1 MDARALG
8 LLDQA
13 LTRPAP
19 EREDFLRAVI
29 GDDAGL
35 LDDALALL
43 RAHADSAGLL
53 ESPRLPERIGPW
65 RVLERLG
72 AGGMGEV
79 YRVERDDGGYRQQ
92 AALKLT
98 ALGWAGPEALARFH
112 AEREFLARLEHPNVA
127 RIIDGGSAPDGRPW
141 VVMEYI
147 AGEPIERWC
156 AARQLPIRQRIEL
169 FRQVLAAVEAAHRAL
184 ILHRDI
190 KPANILVTAD
200 GQAKLLDFGIAKSL
214 AAEGGLT
221 ATGLAPLTPQYASPE
236 QLAGKALTTAS
247 DVYALGLILHV
258 LLVGRLP
265 LEVGTRSPAEI
276 EALLRTAVP
285 TRPSAVIDPT
295 ALALAPREV
304 AAWRRHLEGD
314 LDRVLLKALAVDV
327 DRRYASAA
335 EFAADLE
342 RWLAFRPVA
351 ARQGDRGYRL
361 RLFVRRNRLAV
372 AAGSAAVLAL
382 SAGLA
387 VAAYQA
393 TLARAEAARASSANQ
408 FLLRMIADADP
419 VASGREPSLKEALD
433 QAVTR
438 IPEHFAGQPASEAD
452 VRVGIGRAYT
462 NLMQLDAAAAQFER
476 ALALREAGT
485 PGHAEVLQG
494 QALLDWTL
502 GRTDAAEANYR
513 QALETFARDPA
524 SRRQAGAVR
533 NDLASL
539 LNDVGRY
546 SEAVELA
553 TAAVADARALGL
565 DAGALGARLE
575 NLGSALQGAGQLAEA
590 DDVYRQAIA
599 ALEQALPQRT
609 VALAVALNNY
619 ALVHRDGGRPL
630 EALALFERAA
640 AVRESAFGPEHA
652 DLAGPLTNAA
662 RIRADL
668 GDLAGARRDID
679 RALALAE
686 RAFAP
691 EYLGRGHVQ
700 LAAAQ
705 VALAEGNAAL
715 TIEHANA
722 ALAVFQRA
730 DAADPAWSQRAQT
743 LIEQAQ
749 ALATTPDATRERDP
763 AP

>member
-1 MDARALG
+1 MDGRALG

-13 LTRPAP
+13 LTRPPP
-19 EREDFLRAVI
+19 EREAFLRSAAD
-29 GDDAGL
+29 GDSGL

-43 RAHADSAGLL
+43 RAHGASAGLL
-53 ESPRLPERIGPW
+53 ETPRLPERIGAW

-79 YRVERDDGGYRQQ
+79 YRVERSDGGYRQQ

-98 ALGWAGPEALARFH
+98 ALGWAGPEAIARFH
-112 AEREFLARLEHPNVA
+112 AERAFLARLEHPNVA
-127 RIIDGGSAPDGRPW
+127 RIIDGGTAPDGRPW
-141 VVMEYI
+141 VVMEYV
-147 AGEPIERWC
+147 AGEPIDRWC
-156 AARQLPIRQRIEL
+156 ALRQWPIRARIEL

-190 KPANILVTAD
+190 KPANILVTPD

-214 AAEGGLT
+214 SPEAGLT
-221 ATGLAPLTPQYASPE
+221 ATGHAPLTPQFASPE
-236 QLAGKALTTAS
+236 QLAGRALTTAS
-247 DVYALGLILHV
+247 DVYSLGLVLH
-258 LLVGRLP
+258 LLLTGRLP
-265 LEVGTRSPAEI
+265 HELATRSPAEI

-285 TRPSAVIDPT
+285 TRPSAVIDRA
-295 ALALAPREV
+295 ALALAPRE
-304 AAWRRHLEGD
+304 AAVWRRHLEGD

-335 EFAADLE
+335 ELAADLE
-342 RWLAFRPVA
+342 RWLDFRPVV

-387 VAAYQA
+387 LAAYQA
-393 TLARAEAARASSANQ
+393 TLARAEAARARSANE
-408 FLLRMIADADP
+408 FLLRLIADADP

-438 IPEHFAGQPASEAD
+438 IPEHFAGQAESEAD
-452 VRVGIGRAYT
+452 VRLGIGRAYT
-462 NLMQLDAAAAQFER
+462 NLMQLDAAATQF
-476 ALALREAGT
+476 ALALKLRTPGT

-502 GRTDAAEANYR
+502 GRTDAAEARYR
-513 QALETFARDPA
+513 EALAVFARDPA
-524 SRRQAGAVR
+524 LRRQAGAVR

-539 LNDVGRY
+539 LSDVGRY
-546 SEAVELA
+546 DEAASLA
-553 TAAVADARALGL
+553 EAAVADARALGL
-565 DAGALGARLE
+565 DPGALGARLE
-575 NLGSALQGAGQLAEA
+575 NLGSALQGSGRLDAA
-590 DDVYRQAIA
+590 DAVYRQAIA

-619 ALVHRDGGRPL
+619 ALVHRDAGRL
-630 EALALFERAA
+630 REALALFERAV
-640 AVRESAFGPEHA
+640 AVRESAFGTDHA

-662 RIRADL
+662 RIRVDL

-691 EYLGRGHVQ
+691 GYIGRGHVQ

-705 VALAEGNAAL
+705 VALAEGDAPRTL
-715 TIEHANA
+715 DHAHA
-722 ALAVFQRA
+722 ALAVFERA
-730 DAADPAWSQRAQT
+730 DAADPVWSQRAHT
-743 LIEQAQ
+743 LIAQAQ
-749 ALATTPDATRERDP
+749 ALAAKPDATRGRDP

>member
-1 MDARALG
+1 MDGRALG

-13 LTRPAP
+13 LTRPPP
-19 EREDFLRAVI
+19 EREDFLRHAA
-29 GDDAGL
+29 GDDPGL
-35 LDDALALL
+35 LRDALALL
-43 RAHADSAGLL
+43 RAHGDSAGLL
-53 ESPRLPERIGPW
+53 ETPRLPECIGAW

-79 YRVERDDGGYRQQ
+79 YRVERSDGGYRQQ

-98 ALGWAGPEALARFH
+98 AFGWAGPEAIARFH
-112 AEREFLARLEHPNVA
+112 AERAFLAQLEHPNVA
-127 RIIDGGSAPDGRPW
+127 RIIDGGTAPDGRPW
-141 VVMEYI
+141 VVMEYV
-147 AGEPIERWC
+147 AGEPIDRWC
-156 AARQLPIRQRIEL
+156 AAHQWPLRPRIEL
-169 FRQVLAAVEAAHRAL
+169 FLQVLAAVQAAHRAL

-214 AAEGGLT
+214 SAEGGLT

-236 QLAGKALTTAS
+236 QLAGRALTTAS
-247 DVYALGLILHV
+247 DVYALGLVLH
-258 LLVGRLP
+258 LLLTGRLP
-265 LEVGTRSPAEI
+265 HEPGERSPAEI
-276 EALLRTAVP
+276 EARLRTAVP
-285 TRPSAVIDPT
+285 TRPSAALDPT
-295 ALALAPREV
+295 ALALAPREA

-342 RWLAFRPVA
+342 RWLDLRPVA

-372 AAGSAAVLAL
+372 AAGTAAALAL

-393 TLARAEAARASSANQ
+393 TLARAEAARARSANE
-408 FLLRMIADADP
+408 FLLRLIADADP
-419 VASGREPSLKEALD
+419 TASGREPSLKEALD
-433 QAVTR
+433 QAVSR
-438 IPEHFAGQPASEAD
+438 IPEHFSGQPASEAD
-452 VRVGIGRAYT
+452 VRLGIGRAYT
-462 NLMQLDAAAAQFER
+462 NLMQLDAAAAQFGR
-476 ALALREAGT
+476 ALALREPGT
-485 PGHAEVLQG
+485 PGYADVLQG

-502 GRTDAAEANYR
+502 GRTDAAETHYR
-513 QALETFARDPA
+513 QALAVFARDPA
-524 SRRQAGAVR
+524 LRRQAGAVR

-546 SEAVELA
+546 EEAVQLA
-553 TAAVADARALGL
+553 TAAVDDARALGL
-565 DAGALGARLE
+565 DPGALGARLE
-575 NLGSALQGAGQLAEA
+575 NLGSALQGAGRLDQA
-590 DDVYRQAIA
+590 DTTYRQAIA

-619 ALVHRDGGRPL
+619 ALVHRDAGRPR
-630 EALALFERAA
+630 EALALFERAV
-640 AVRESAFGPEHA
+640 AVRESAFGPDHA

-668 GDLAGARRDID
+668 GDLSGARRDID
-679 RALALAE
+679 RALVLAE

-705 VALAEGNAAL
+705 VALAEGNAARTL
-715 TIEHANA
+715 DHANA
-722 ALAVFQRA
+722 ALAVFARA
-730 DAADPAWSQRAQT
+730 DAADPAWSQRARA
-743 LIEQAQ
+743 LIAQAQ
-749 ALATTPDATRERDP
+749 ALPANPDATRERDP